1 MNQLSLTASGL
12 PALKEML
19 RLYDLSGS
27 NVSARQIDG
36 ILELQQT
43 PVTTW
48 MHGRQFAS
56 VVRGLEI
63 RLTINEAHFV
73 GTGVAAFAQVMDHF
87 FALYVHANSFTRL
100 VLVSGDSGEEIVRCP
115 ARSGESILA

>member
-1 MNQLSLTASGL
+1 M
-12 PALKEML
+12 
-19 RLYDLSGS
+19 
-27 NVSARQIDG
+27 
-36 ILELQQT
+36 
-43 PVTTW
+43 
-48 MHGRQFAS
+48 
-56 VVRGLEI
+56 
-63 RLTINEAHFV
+63 